1 MAPQRRGPMTTL
13 DDKVRPDAQVV
24 DTKLDDGEVVLLHL
38 NSKSYF
44 SLNVTGERI
53 WQGLKQGLSLR
64 EISQRLQAEFEVDEA
79 RADSSVVELV
89 DELTRQNLVQLSD

>member
-1 MAPQRRGPMTTL
+1 MTTL
-13 DDKVRPDAQVV
+13 DNKVRANAQVV

-38 NSKSYF
+38 DSKSYF

-64 EISQRLQAEFEVDEA
+64 EISQRLQAEFDVDEA

-89 DELTRQNLVQLSD
+89 DELTQQKLVQLAD

>member
-1 MAPQRRGPMTTL
+1 MTTL
-13 DDKVRPDAQVV
+13 DDKVRPNAQVV

-38 NSKSYF
+38 DSKSYF

-64 EISQRLQAEFEVDEA
+64 EISQRLQAEFDVDEA
-79 RADSSVVELV
+79 SADSSVVELV
-89 DELTRQNLVQLSD
+89 DELTQQKLAQLSD

>member
-1 MAPQRRGPMTTL
+1 MTTL
-13 DDKVRPDAQVV
+13 DDEVRPHGQVV

-38 NSKSYF
+38 DSKTYF

-64 EISQRLQAEFEVDEA
+64 EISQRLQAEFDVDAEKA
-79 RADSSVVELV
+79 VTSVLELIN
-89 DELTRQNLVQLSD
+89 DLSEQKLVQIQD

>member
-1 MAPQRRGPMTTL
+1 MTTL
-13 DDKVRPDAQVV
+13 DDKVRPNAQVV

-38 NSKSYF
+38 DSKSYF

-64 EISQRLQAEFEVDEA
+64 EISQRLQAEFDVDEA
-79 RADSSVVELV
+79 GADSSVVELI
-89 DELTRQNLVQLSD
+89 DALTQQKLAQLSD

>member
-1 MAPQRRGPMTTL
+1 MTTL
-13 DDKVRPDAQVV
+13 DDKVRANAQVV

-38 NSKSYF
+38 DSKSYF

-64 EISQRLQAEFEVDEA
+64 EISQRLQAEFDVDEA
-79 RADSSVVELV
+79 TADCSVVELV
-89 DELTRQNLVQLSD
+89 DELTQQKLVQLSD

>member
-1 MAPQRRGPMTTL
+1 MTTL
-13 DDKVRPDAQVV
+13 DDKVRPNAQVV

-38 NSKSYF
+38 DSKSYF

-64 EISQRLQAEFEVDEA
+64 EISQRLQAEFDVDEA
-79 RADSSVVELV
+79 GADSSVVELI
-89 DELTRQNLVQLSD
+89 DELTQQKLVQLAD

>member
-1 MAPQRRGPMTTL
+1 MTTL
-13 DDKVRPDAQVV
+13 DDKVRPNAQVV

-38 NSKSYF
+38 DSKSYF

-64 EISQRLQAEFEVDEA
+64 EISQRLQAEFDVDEA
-79 RADSSVVELV
+79 AADSSVVELV
-89 DELTRQNLVQLSD
+89 DELTQQKLAQLAD

>member
-1 MAPQRRGPMTTL
+1 MTTL
-13 DDKVRPDAQVV
+13 DDKVRPNAQVV

-38 NSKSYF
+38 DSKSYF

-64 EISQRLQAEFEVDEA
+64 EISQRLQAEFDVDEA
-79 RADSSVVELV
+79 GADSSVVELI
-89 DELTRQNLVQLSD
+89 DELTQQKLVQLSD

>member
-1 MAPQRRGPMTTL
+1 MTTL
-13 DDKVRPDAQVV
+13 DDKVRPNAQVV

-38 NSKSYF
+38 DSKSYF

-64 EISQRLQAEFEVDEA
+64 EISQRLQAEFDVDEA
-79 RADSSVVELV
+79 AADSSVVELV
-89 DELTRQNLVQLSD
+89 DELTQQKLVQLAD

>member
-1 MAPQRRGPMTTL
+1 MTTL
-13 DDKVRPDAQVV
+13 DDKVRPNAQVV

-38 NSKSYF
+38 DSKSYF

-64 EISQRLQAEFEVDEA
+64 EISQRLQAEFDVDEA
-79 RADSSVVELV
+79 GADSSVVELV
-89 DELTRQNLVQLSD
+89 GELTQQKLVQLAD

>member
-1 MAPQRRGPMTTL
+1 MTTL
-13 DDKVRPDAQVV
+13 DDKFRPNAQVV

-38 NSKSYF
+38 DSKSYF

-64 EISQRLQAEFEVDEA
+64 EISQRLQAEFDVDEA
-79 RADSSVVELV
+79 GADSSVVELI
-89 DELTRQNLVQLSD
+89 DELTQQKLVQLSDR

>member
-1 MAPQRRGPMTTL
+1 MTTL
-13 DDKVRPDAQVV
+13 DDKVRPYAQVV

-38 NSKSYF
+38 DSKSYF

-64 EISQRLQAEFEVDEA
+64 EISQRLQAEFDVDEA
-79 RADSSVVELV
+79 SADSSVVELV
-89 DELTRQNLVQLSD
+89 DELTQQKLVQLSDR

>member
-1 MAPQRRGPMTTL
+1 MTTL
-13 DDKVRPDAQVV
+13 DDKFRPNAQVV

-38 NSKSYF
+38 DSKSYF

-64 EISQRLQAEFEVDEA
+64 EISQRLQAEFDVDEA
-79 RADSSVVELV
+79 GADSSVVELI
-89 DELTRQNLVQLSD
+89 DELTQQKLVQLAD

>member
-1 MAPQRRGPMTTL
+1 MTTL
-13 DDKVRPDAQVV
+13 DDKVRPHGQVV

-38 NSKSYF
+38 DSKTYF

-64 EISQRLQAEFEVDEA
+64 EISQRLQAEFDVDAEK
-79 RADSSVVELV
+79 ADTSVLELIN
-89 DELTRQNLVQLSD
+89 DLSEQKLVQIQD

>member
-1 MAPQRRGPMTTL
+1 MTTL
-13 DDKVRPDAQVV
+13 DDKVRPNAQVV

-38 NSKSYF
+38 DSKSYF

-64 EISQRLQAEFEVDEA
+64 EISQRLQAEFDVDEA
-79 RADSSVVELV
+79 AADSSVVELI
-89 DELTRQNLVQLSD
+89 DELTQQKLVQLSD

>member
-1 MAPQRRGPMTTL
+1 MTTL
-13 DDKVRPDAQVV
+13 DDKVRPNAQVV

-38 NSKSYF
+38 DSKSYF

-64 EISQRLQAEFEVDEA
+64 EISQRLQAEFDVDEA
-79 RADSSVVELV
+79 GADSSVVALV
-89 DELTRQNLVQLSD
+89 DELTQQKLVQLSD

>member
-1 MAPQRRGPMTTL
+1 MTTL
-13 DDKVRPDAQVV
+13 DDKVRPNAQVV

-38 NSKSYF
+38 DSKSYF

-64 EISQRLQAEFEVDEA
+64 EISQRLQAEFDVDEA
-79 RADSSVVELV
+79 GADSSVVELV
-89 DELTRQNLVQLSD
+89 DELTQQKLVQLAD

>member
-1 MAPQRRGPMTTL
+1 MTTL
-13 DDKVRPDAQVV
+13 DDKVRPYAQVV

-38 NSKSYF
+38 DSKSYF

-64 EISQRLQAEFEVDEA
+64 EISQRLQAEFDVDEA

-89 DELTRQNLVQLSD
+89 DELTQQKLVQLSD

>member
-1 MAPQRRGPMTTL
+1 MTTL
-13 DDKVRPDAQVV
+13 DDKVRPNAQVV

-38 NSKSYF
+38 DSKSYF

-64 EISQRLQAEFEVDEA
+64 EISRRLQAEFDVDEA
-79 RADSSVVELV
+79 GADSSVVELI
-89 DELTRQNLVQLSD
+89 DALTQQKLAQLSD

>member
-1 MAPQRRGPMTTL
+1 MATL
-13 DDKVRPDAQVV
+13 DDKVRPYAQVV

-38 NSKSYF
+38 DSKSYF

-64 EISQRLQAEFEVDEA
+64 EISQRLQAEFDVDEA

-89 DELTRQNLVQLSD
+89 DELTQQKLVQLSD

>member
-1 MAPQRRGPMTTL
+1 MTTL
-13 DDKVRPDAQVV
+13 DDKVRPNAQVV

-38 NSKSYF
+38 DSKSYF

-64 EISQRLQAEFEVDEA
+64 EISQRLQTEFDVDEA
-79 RADSSVVELV
+79 TADSSVVELV
-89 DELTRQNLVQLSD
+89 DELTQQKLVQLSD

>member
-1 MAPQRRGPMTTL
+1 MTTL
-13 DDKVRPDAQVV
+13 DDKVRPNAQVV
-24 DTKLDDGEVVLLHL
+24 DTNLDDGEVVLLHL
-38 NSKSYF
+38 DSKSYF

-64 EISQRLQAEFEVDEA
+64 EISQRLQAEFDVDEA

-89 DELTRQNLVQLSD
+89 DELTQQKLVQLAD

>member
-1 MAPQRRGPMTTL
+1 MTTL
-13 DDKVRPDAQVV
+13 DDKVRPNAQVV

-38 NSKSYF
+38 DSKSYF

-64 EISQRLQAEFEVDEA
+64 EISQRLQAEFDVDEA
-79 RADSSVVELV
+79 GADSSVVELV
-89 DELTRQNLVQLSD
+89 DELTQQKLVQLSD